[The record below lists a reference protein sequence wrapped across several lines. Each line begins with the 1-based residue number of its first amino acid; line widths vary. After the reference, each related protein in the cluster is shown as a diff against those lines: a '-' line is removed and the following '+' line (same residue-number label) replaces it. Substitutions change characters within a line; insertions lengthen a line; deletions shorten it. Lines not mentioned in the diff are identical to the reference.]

1 MARGL
6 KAALAALLL
15 VGCALLAAG
24 LYLAFSSHLGG
35 APGGGDSAPA
45 RPPSFTVLLLGSD
58 ARPGEEA
65 GRTDTIIVADVDGL
79 QGRLAF
85 LSIPRDT
92 LVEIPGHGP
101 DKINAAALYGGPE
114 LTARVV
120 SDLIGLPVRH
130 YVLVRWEG
138 FKNIVD
144 LLGGVTLE
152 VEKDMHY
159 VDYSDG
165 PEYAID
171 LKRGRQRLDG
181 ARALA
186 YVRFRGD
193 ALGDIGRTERQ
204 LKFLA
209 ALAREAVQPANLARL
224 PALVPEFLRHVE
236 TNVGPRQLLALA
248 RAAQFL
254 AKGEVVTQTLPGHF
268 LEENGISY
276 WEVDPRQ
283 ARLVARSFF
292 REGRVTEVFTGPAE
306 ERYGRAPAPFRGEVP
321 QGAGAEP
328 AAAPGPGAAPPVR
341 ESPAPPQASGGA

>member
-1 MARGL
+1 MARGV
-6 KAALAALLL
+6 KAALAAFLLL
-15 VGCALLAAG
+15 AGCALLALG
-24 LYLAFSSHLGG
+24 LYLGLHGL
-35 APGGGDSAPA
+35 PGGEPQGAGTRSA

-58 ARPGEEA
+58 ARPGEET
-65 GRTDTIIVADVDGL
+65 GRTDTIIVASADGL

-101 DKINAAALYGGPE
+101 DKINAAAVYGGPE

-120 SDLIGLPVRH
+120 SDLIGLPVRY

-159 VDYSDG
+159 VDHSDG

-171 LKRGRQRLDG
+171 LKRGLQRLDG
-181 ARALA
+181 AQALA

-209 ALAREAVQPANLARL
+209 ALAREAMQPANLARL
-224 PALVPEFLRHVE
+224 PGLLPELARQVE
-236 TNVGPRQLLALA
+236 TNLGPRQLPAMVQAA
-248 RAAQFL
+248 RLFAG
-254 AKGEVVTQTLPGHF
+254 GEIVTQTLPGRF
-268 LEENGISY
+268 LEKNGVSY
-276 WEVDPRQ
+276 WEVDPRR

-292 REGRVTEVFTGPAE
+292 REGRVTEVFTGPAAV
-306 ERYGRAPAPFRGEVP
+306 GPAPP
-321 QGAGAEP
+321 P
-328 AAAPGPGAAPPVR
+328 APGSGAAPPVQ
-341 ESPAPPQASGGA
+341 ESPGPQKVPGGA